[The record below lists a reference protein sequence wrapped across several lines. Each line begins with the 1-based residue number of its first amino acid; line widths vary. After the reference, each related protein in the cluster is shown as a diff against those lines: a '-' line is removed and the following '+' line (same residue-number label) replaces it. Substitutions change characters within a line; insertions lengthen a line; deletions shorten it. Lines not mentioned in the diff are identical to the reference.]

1 MMYTIIE
8 YRYID
13 KIYYLSK
20 AHYDMTTDQVIK
32 YLTTGIIKKNDCIS
46 IYAGLSDE
54 VLTIDLL
61 TKTWTR
67 GYTQCDKR
75 LHTFLKSM
83 QEEVEKGGF
92 HIVEH
97 Y

>member
-1 MMYTIIE
+1 MYTIIE

-13 KIYYLSK
+13 KIYYLYKS
-20 AHYDMTTDQVIK
+20 HYDMTTDQVIK
-32 YLTTGIIKKNDCIS
+32 YLKTNITKKNDCIS
-46 IYAGLSDE
+46 IYAGLTDE

-67 GYTQCDKR
+67 GYTKCDKR
-75 LHTFLKSM
+75 LHTFLTSM